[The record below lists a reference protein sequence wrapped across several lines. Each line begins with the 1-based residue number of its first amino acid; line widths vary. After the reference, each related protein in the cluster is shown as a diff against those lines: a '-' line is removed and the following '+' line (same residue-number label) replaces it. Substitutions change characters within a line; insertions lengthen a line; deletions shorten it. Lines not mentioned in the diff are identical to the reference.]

1 MLSPT
6 MRIKQKKLQV
16 IAPTRAKRL
25 NNMKKFKNSIAK
37 RTSLF
42 WILFF
47 SQQLLIFGQNDS
59 IKKHRKILEFNINTV
74 EQASD
79 FVIQERLIYNSHRK
93 ENSYC
98 LGANIGY
105 QIKENSYLRFSFK
118 YTKHKANEIL
128 DERESTSYIGGDYVI
143 NNLKAEQSVYYFAP
157 SYIWNY
163 NFKKMFFFGGFQMV
177 YKYYGK
183 MSGTTKQY
191 FYTSSNLE
199 QTIDSRQIEDGG
211 YSFGA
216 GAVLGFNINFWKNL
230 FIGAEFSSAYCYY
243 DIGGKIRT
251 ERDILFHNNPSNNF
265 TDYNETARTTQGH
278 GFSAIISSINL
289 SIKF

>member
-1 MLSPT
+1 MKAIRNKNIKKSIVFGIFFFLPPFLIFGLNDT
-6 MRIKQKKLQV
+6 LKKQKKV
-16 IAPTRAKRL
+16 IE
-25 NNMKKFKNSIAK
+25 I
-37 RTSLF
+37 
-42 WILFF
+42 
-47 SQQLLIFGQNDS
+47 
-59 IKKHRKILEFNINTV
+59 NINTV

-118 YTKHKANEIL
+118 YTKHKATEIL

-163 NFKKMFFFGGFQMV
+163 NFKKMFFFGGFQLV

-183 MSGTTKQY
+183 ISGTNKQY

-265 TDYNETARTTQGH
+265 TDYNETARTTKGQ
-278 GFSAIISSINL
+278 GFSSILSSINL